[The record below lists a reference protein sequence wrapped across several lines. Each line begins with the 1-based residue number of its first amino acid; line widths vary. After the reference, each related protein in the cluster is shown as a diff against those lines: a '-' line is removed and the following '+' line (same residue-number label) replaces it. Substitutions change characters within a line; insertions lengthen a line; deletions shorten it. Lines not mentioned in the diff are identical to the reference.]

1 MEAKELLF
9 AASGLFLLGGC
20 NPSTQEHSL
29 KGKVA
34 DATMNTVTVVEKGD
48 TLSFGTANADKEG
61 LDGLFIGDSV
71 EVYYKGE
78 YASGMETLRLVTI
91 AHPETVVRTRLF
103 EEGLRTEAIDGSH
116 RSLYILFS
124 PDSLT
129 TELYTSDKNGKE
141 TWKQHTL
148 PSGKH
153 FWSLKD
159 ENDPVALHRT
169 DGRWKVTDKEKV
181 LFEQPRSDADESLGM
196 WTTSRY
202 EGILPA
208 ADGPDIRYQL
218 ALRHRQHS
226 GDGSFLLR
234 LTYLEAENGRDVT
247 FVYTGKRLT
256 QRGTPEYPDAT
267 VWQLIADQG
276 EDVYNFLQEKDGQS
290 LTLLNRDFK
299 KSQLPLNYTLKKVE

>member
-1 MEAKELLF
+1 MEAL
-9 AASGLFLLGGC
+9 
-20 NPSTQEHSL
+20 Q
-29 KGKVA
+29 
-34 DATMNTVTVVEKGD
+34 
-48 TLSFGTANADKEG
+48 LS
-61 LDGLFIGDSV
+61 
-71 EVYYKGE
+71 
-78 YASGMETLRLVTI
+78 TI
-91 AHPETVVRTRLF
+91 AHPEAVVRTRLF
-103 EEGLRTEAIDGSH
+103 EEWLRTEAIDGSR

-129 TELYTSDKNGKE
+129 AELYTSDKEGKE
-141 TWKQHTL
+141 IWKQHTL

-159 ENDPVALHRT
+159 ENDPVTLHRT
-169 DGRWKVTDKEKV
+169 AGRWTVTDREKV
-181 LFEQPRSDADESLGM
+181 LFEQPQSDADESLGM

-208 ADGPDIRYQL
+208 ADCPGILYQL

-234 LTYLEAENGRDVT
+234 LTYLEAENGRDVA

-256 QRGTPEYPDAT
+256 QRGTPEDPDAT

-290 LTLLNRDFK
+290 LTLLDRDFR
-299 KSQLPLNYTLKKVE
+299 KSRLPLNYTLKKVD

>member
-1 MEAKELLF
+1 M
-9 AASGLFLLGGC
+9 LGGC

-29 KGKVA
+29 KGIVA
-34 DATMNTVTVVEKGD
+34 DATMNTVSVVENGD

-71 EVYYKGE
+71 EVCYRGK
-78 YASGMETLRLVTI
+78 YASGMEALQLSTI
-91 AHPETVVRTRLF
+91 AHPEAVVRTRLF
-103 EEGLRTEAIDGSH
+103 EEGLRTEAIDGSR

-129 TELYTSDKNGKE
+129 AELYTSDKEGKE
-141 TWKQHTL
+141 IWKQHTL

-159 ENDPVALHRT
+159 ENDPVTLHRT
-169 DGRWKVTDKEKV
+169 AGRWTVTDREKV
-181 LFEQPRSDADESLGM
+181 LFEQPQSDADESLGM

-208 ADGPDIRYQL
+208 ADCPGILYQL

-234 LTYLEAENGRDVT
+234 LTYLEAENGRDVA

-256 QRGTPEYPDAT
+256 QRGTPEDPDAT

-290 LTLLNRDFK
+290 LTLLDRDFR
-299 KSQLPLNYTLKKVE
+299 KSRLPLNHTLKKVD

>member
-1 MEAKELLF
+1 MEA
-9 AASGLFLLGGC
+9 
-20 NPSTQEHSL
+20 
-29 KGKVA
+29 
-34 DATMNTVTVVEKGD
+34 
-48 TLSFGTANADKEG
+48 
-61 LDGLFIGDSV
+61 
-71 EVYYKGE
+71 
-78 YASGMETLRLVTI
+78 LRLVTI

-116 RSLYILFS
+116 RSLYIPFS

-129 TELYTSDKNGKE
+129 AELYTSDKNGKE

-159 ENDPVALHRT
+159 ENDPVTLHRT
-169 DGRWKVTDKEKV
+169 DGRWKVTDRVKV
-181 LFEQPRSDADESLGM
+181 LFEQPQSDADESLGM

-208 ADGPDIRYQL
+208 ADGPGIRYQL

-234 LTYLEAENGRDVT
+234 LTYLEAENGQNVT
-247 FVYTGKRLT
+247 FAYTGKRLT
-256 QRGTPEYPDAT
+256 QRGTPEDPNAT

-299 KSQLPLNYTLKKVE
+299 KKQLPLNYTLKKVE